1 MPIFFLDQ
9 ANRQLDKHIV
19 GFDGEAAAAMVRYDW
34 PGNLRQM
41 KNTVMS
47 ATLLCRGDYISCREL
62 PAEIAGVS
70 GAAAVPLRN
79 PAGEEEQVRR
89 ALCHGWGKQVAGRQ
103 TARHRPQDPLQQ
115 IAPLRDRVMRRVW
128 NFSTSLWLQFH
139 TFPHTAGSGASC

>member
-1 MPIFFLDQ
+1 
-9 ANRQLDKHIV
+9 
-19 GFDGEAAAAMVRYDW
+19 MVRYDW

-79 PAGEEEQVRR
+79 PAGEEEQIRR
-89 ALCHGWGKQVAGRQ
+89 ALSMAGETSRRPPNCSAS
-103 TARHRPQDPLQQ
+103 TARPFTTNCTYTGSSD
-115 IAPLRDRVMRRVW
+115 APACGIFHIPVAR
-128 NFSTSLWLQFH
+128 FH
-139 TFPHTAGSGASC
+139 TFPHTADCGTFC